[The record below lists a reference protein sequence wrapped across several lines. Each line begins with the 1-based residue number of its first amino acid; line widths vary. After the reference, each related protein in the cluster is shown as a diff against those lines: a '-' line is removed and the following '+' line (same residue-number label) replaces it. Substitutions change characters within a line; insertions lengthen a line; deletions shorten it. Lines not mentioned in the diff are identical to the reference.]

1 MTDEAAS
8 ASRALR
14 ALMPPPGAP
23 DTDYPPAFRA
33 MADLLLNRATLV
45 AGGHP
50 HRFTEIELY
59 YLGGQH
65 PDDFTHCDP
74 IQTNF
79 GVWYFHRAG
88 EEYRGGTYKGLDLAI
103 GHDGTHGGI
112 LIRGVEQLSPSVSL
126 TDGPSLVVDHLLALN
141 RSPSIKELV
150 SRFDLGIDAPE
161 DPAASPL
168 HVTIEEAHR
177 GLPVHGSP
185 RVGLTLKQGDL
196 ASRRRYIARP
206 YRFLTEPNRIKKG
219 KAALTVALHHRGE
232 PPEAIARLTG
242 SPLASVLK
250 YTALYEEGKL
260 RSPDDFAGNMPV
272 EDMIRLFG
280 ACHAEMG

>member
-1 MTDEAAS
+1 MTGAAP

-14 ALMPPPGAP
+14 ALMPPPDAP
-23 DTDYPPAFRA
+23 DHDYPAAFRA

-45 AGGHP
+45 AGGQP

-74 IQTNF
+74 IQVNF

-88 EEYRGGTYKGLDLAI
+88 EEYRGGTYKGLDIAI

-112 LIRGVEQLSPSVSL
+112 LIRGIEQLSLS
-126 TDGPSLVVDHLLALN
+126 TTRIDGPSLVVDHLLAMN
-141 RSPSIKELV
+141 RSPSIRELV
-150 SRFDLGIDAPE
+150 SRFDIRIDAPE
-161 DPAASPL
+161 SPAESPL
-168 HVTIEEAHR
+168 YVTVEDDHR
-177 GLPVHGSP
+177 GLPVYESP
-185 RVGLTLKQGDL
+185 RVGLTLKRGDL
-196 ASRRRYIARP
+196 ESRRRFIARP
-206 YRFLTEPNRIKKG
+206 YRFLTEPDRIKKG
-219 KAALTVALHHRGE
+219 KAALAVALHHRGE

-250 YTALYEEGKL
+250 YTALFDEGKR
-260 RSPDDFAGNMPV
+260 RSPEEFAGNMPV
-272 EDMIRLFG
+272 EDMLRLFG